1 MLEKEIS
8 CERIDICLK
17 ALFIHVYVSL
27 VKATP
32 TPKEKYAPVI
42 GLQTHDGPV
51 IENQYLFVLRI
62 WKKIL
67 IVLFPSGET
76 RFYSCQRM
84 VAKPEKQ
91 IT

>member
-1 MLEKEIS
+1 MFTL
-8 CERIDICLK
+8 
-17 ALFIHVYVSL
+17 AL

-32 TPKEKYAPVI
+32 TPKEKYAAVI

-67 IVLFPSGET
+67 IVLFSSGET